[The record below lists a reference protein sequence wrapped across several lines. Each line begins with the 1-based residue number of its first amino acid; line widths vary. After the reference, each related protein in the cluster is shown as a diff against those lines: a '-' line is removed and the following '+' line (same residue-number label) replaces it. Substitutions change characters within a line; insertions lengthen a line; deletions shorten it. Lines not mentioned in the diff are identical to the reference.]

1 VETQN
6 DSLSPAS
13 APFLKPLYGKA
24 KDSIGYPAGPGP
36 EEASGQEQTDCV
48 KELTNKLAW
57 VLGSTYK
64 RTYSSKHGP
73 VQDFAKLAALG
84 IVRAQGYSKS
94 K

>member
-1 VETQN
+1 M
-6 DSLSPAS
+6 DSSPKKLPAS
-13 APFLKPLYGKA
+13 TAPFLKPLYGKA
-24 KDSIGYPAGPGP
+24 AGSLGYPPGKGE

-64 RTYSSKHGP
+64 RAYSGKKGP
-73 VQDFAKLAALG
+73 VHSFAELAALG

>member
-1 VETQN
+1 ME
-6 DSLSPAS
+6 SHSKELSPSS

-24 KDSIGYPAGPGP
+24 EGSIGYPPGPG
-36 EEASGQEQTDCV
+36 EGEASGQEQTDCI

-64 RTYSSKHGP
+64 SQYSHKKGP
-73 VQDFAKLAALG
+73 VYHFAQLAALG